1 MPDLRH
7 SEHCPICGGTGS
19 VLVENNRD
27 QCPIYEPC
35 PIAET
40 EWLRRHSPAYRDE
53 IAKHPKEVA

>member
-27 QCPIYEPC
+27 QGPIYEAC
-35 PIAET
+35 PIAED
-40 EWLRRHSPAYRDE
+40 EWLRKQKPWD
-53 IAKHPKEVA
+53 KPKPKEATR

>member
-27 QCPIYEPC
+27 QGPIYEAC
-35 PIAET
+35 PIAED
-40 EWLRRHSPAYRDE
+40 EWLRRQHLRPTTNDRPA
-53 IAKHPKEVA
+53 A

>member
-27 QCPIYEPC
+27 QGPIYEAC
-35 PIAET
+35 PIAED
-40 EWLRRHSPAYRDE
+40 EWLRRQHLWPTTNDRPA
-53 IAKHPKEVA
+53 A

>member
-27 QCPIYEPC
+27 QGPIYEPC
-35 PIAET
+35 PIAED
-40 EWLRRHSPAYRDE
+40 EWIRKQKPWD
-53 IAKHPKEVA
+53 KPKPKEGATQ